1 MLLCVFEGSVL
12 RNVRPGRLPVPF
24 HHGVWPPL
32 TSWRSRPS
40 AAAAERHDL
49 GGLQVGT
56 STSVGGVHPQKEV
69 CPDLGDGGS
78 FLAALDSAA
87 RRGALPGARGVPH
100 GRGGGRREARG
111 RDGPQRGGGVWRRAP
126 RGLGEASDVRCVR
139 GRGASRAFRGGC
151 PAGPRAPAAR
161 GGAA

>member
-49 GGLQVGT
+49 
-56 STSVGGVHPQKEV
+56 
-69 CPDLGDGGS
+69 GGS